1 MSFSA
6 GLYQYSPQ
14 KQRIDTTEVLF
25 FFIENHDLGV
35 EDRLKGPQI
44 VYFAGL
50 YDQPH
55 ISTSENI
62 SYKVCLPNGGNR

>member
-25 FFIENHDLGV
+25 FIENHDLGV
-35 EDRLKGPQI
+35 EDRLKGPQS

-50 YDQPH
+50 YDQLH

-62 SYKVCLPNGGNR
+62 S